1 MVLITEELL
10 RKRAEHNEKEI
21 CTLEEV
27 SLHQESITKIEH
39 IDKWC
44 RELKILLLQSN
55 LISKIENVGRLKL
68 LEYLNLALN
77 NIEVI
82 ENLQGCE
89 MLQKLDL
96 TLNFIGDIESVRSL
110 QHNEHLESLFMTGNP
125 CAEYPGYRE
134 FVIATLP
141 QLKQLDGTQIFR
153 SERITA
159 VQKLDGIMEGLI
171 LHQKAHKEKRE
182 KQKREL
188 MSNTQ
193 THNDNIDETDPEE
206 NSRFWN
212 KKSENTPETRIEIA
226 EHTRR
231 AQKARQSSEPEPKK
245 RVLKFFKADGTPY
258 NINEAKIPFLLESDE
273 ETNSIILKVEVY
285 KYLDTSLIEI
295 DVQPKYVRLT
305 VKGKTLQLSLS
316 EEVKTDD
323 AVALRSQVTGFLTIT
338 MPKTLRMIPLEIS
351 SSEKDLP

>member
-55 LISKIENVGRLKL
+55 LISKIENLGRLKL

-125 CAEYPGYRE
+125 CADYPGYRE

-171 LHQKAHKEKRE
+171 LHQRAHKEKRA

-206 NSRFWN
+206 NSR
-212 KKSENTPETRIEIA
+212 
-226 EHTRR
+226 
-231 AQKARQSSEPEPKK
+231 
-245 RVLKFFKADGTPY
+245 
-258 NINEAKIPFLLESDE
+258 
-273 ETNSIILKVEVY
+273 
-285 KYLDTSLIEI
+285 YLDTSLIEI

-338 MPKTLRMIPLEIS
+338 MPKVNGEIKQKKEVLPLKPKNVENSNPSFSRREYLEIGRRDPVDYCNIVRNTSKAEEIKSQKSSLSKKAEQDSQSRKVPEEDFEDDEEVPPLE
-351 SSEKDLP
+351 